1 MRRSPIVRR
10 LLVLLATSA
19 MLGSVFLA
27 STPAVTAF
35 VANPPCTS
43 ANLSPSSAAANPGT
57 TITLTASST
66 GCNMPA
72 EFQFYLQPPGGA
84 WGAKGAFSTTT
95 TFSWNTTGLA
105 TGIWGIGVRARASGT
120 AVAYQAYYTG
130 TLNLYLDYC
139 TGVAVSPD
147 LASPSNPGTSIV
159 FTASTTGCSAEFRF
173 LALPPGGTWR
183 TLRGYSSSNTFTW
196 DTTGLARGTWQ
207 IGAWA
212 RAVGSRHSYDL
223 YILITYV
230 LSPSPHC
237 AYGLLGSNVPS
248 PQAAGATVSFYAT
261 ANLCYGSLSSLFEY
275 WRQAPGG
282 AWTMVQG
289 YANQS
294 FNWDT
299 TGFANGRYQIG
310 MRTKA
315 VGSTKSY
322 DTYQIITFYI
332 GT

>member
-43 ANLSPSSAAANPGT
+43 ANLSSSSAAINPGT

-66 GCNMPA
+66 GCNLPA
-72 EFQFYLQPPGGA
+72 EYQFYLQRPGGA
-84 WGAKGAFSTTT
+84 WAAQGAFSTTT

-105 TGIWGIGVRARASGT
+105 VGIWGVGVRARASGT
-120 AVAYQAYYTG
+120 SVAYQAYFTG
-130 TLNLYLDYC
+130 TVNLYLIYC
-139 TGVAVSPD
+139 SGVAVSPD
-147 LASPSNPGTSIV
+147 LPPPTNPGTSIV
-159 FTASTTGCSAEFRF
+159 FTASADECTAEFKF

-183 TLRGYSSSNTFTW
+183 TLRNYTSTNTFTW

-207 IGAWA
+207 IGVWA
-212 RAVGSRHSYDL
+212 RAIGSRHSYDA
-223 YILITYV
+223 YALITYA
-230 LSPSPHC
+230 LRPAPHC
-237 AYGLLGSNVPS
+237 WYGILGSSPAS
-248 PQAAGATVSFYAT
+248 PQVAGTQVTFYPT
-261 ANLCYGSLSSLFEY
+261 GTSCYGSAVFEY
-275 WRQAPGG
+275 WMQAPGG
-282 AWTMVQG
+282 AWTKLTS

-294 FNWDT
+294 YFWDT
-299 TGFANGRYQIG
+299 TGLAKGPYQIQ

-315 VGSTKSY
+315 SGSSKSY
-322 DTYQIITFYI
+322 DTYQVMTFYI